1 MKKGTILIIEHDAH
15 HLELL
20 RNYFEK
26 AGHRVLT
33 ATDATNA
40 SAFIRLELPQA
51 VILDLDTPSLD
62 AAALIKQL
70 RASPRTRHIH
80 VALLTP
86 RGEREDK
93 LAALAVGAD
102 EFLSK
107 PVDLDELA
115 LRVRNALRRASF
127 DNLSNPVTGL
137 PGPRLIEEQLRA
149 LLRRMEQEDWA
160 ILRLS
165 LNGFKAFGDVYGFLA
180 GEEVQRFAAQMFGQ
194 VVDRLG
200 ARDDFIG
207 HSGGDSFIIIGAP
220 SQMKALTD
228 ELGVRFAEGVKAHYS
243 FRERERG
250 YLVVK
255 DADGNEERVPLMTLS
270 ARLITSADGPFS
282 DIRELTQALG

>member
-15 HLELL
+15 HLQVLQD
-20 RNYFEK
+20 YFEK
-26 AGHRVLT
+26 AGHRALT
-33 ATDATNA
+33 ATEATNA
-40 SAFIRLELPQA
+40 PALIRLELPQA
-51 VILDLDTPSLD
+51 VILDLDTPGLD
-62 AAALIKQL
+62 AAALTKEL

-80 VALLTP
+80 IALLTP

-93 LAALAVGAD
+93 LAALAAGAD

-107 PVDLDELA
+107 PVDVDELA

-127 DNLSNPVTGL
+127 DNLANPVTGL

-149 LLRRMEQEDWA
+149 LLRRIDQEDWA

-165 LNGFKAFGDVYGFLA
+165 LNGFKAFGDMYGFLA
-180 GEEVQRFAAQMFGQ
+180 GEEVLRFAAQMFGQ

-200 ARDDFIG
+200 APDDFIG
-207 HSGGDSFIIIGAP
+207 HSGGDSFVIIGA
-220 SQMKALTD
+220 SGQMKTLAD
-228 ELGVRFAEGVKAHYS
+228 ELCTRFAEGVKMHYS

-255 DADGNEERVPLMTLS
+255 DSDGNEENVPLMTLS